1 MTEGLLL
8 DPPSEAILQNRFN
21 LFALDVWQGSLEP
34 GTPVVVWGM
43 HHGANQRWRFES
55 LGEGV
60 FRLRAVHSGLYLEV
74 FGANPNPGAIV
85 GQWGW
90 NGGNHQRWTIHDIGN
105 DEYMLRA
112 VHSGLYLQSP
122 QVHPQT
128 SLGATGDNPCTQE
141 DWSGNTVVR
150 WYLAVP

>member
-60 FRLRAVHSGLYLEV
+60 FRLRAVHSGLYL
-74 FGANPNPGAIV
+74 
-85 GQWGW
+85 
-90 NGGNHQRWTIHDIGN
+90 
-105 DEYMLRA
+105 
-112 VHSGLYLQSP
+112 QSP